1 MAEKP
6 RIVVLGAG
14 IVGASIAWHL
24 AARGAEVTVLDAV
37 GPGGIA
43 TAASFAWVNASW
55 GNPDFYVRLRMRSM
69 AEWRRLAGQVP
80 DLPVRWTGGLLW
92 DLPPERLLAF
102 AREQAALGYGV
113 RMVDRA
119 GIDRIEP
126 RLASPPEL
134 AVHVADEG
142 AVEPA
147 RGALAL
153 LRDAEAHGARLRA
166 PAHVVE
172 LRQEA
177 GRVVGV
183 DTPDGYLAADEVV
196 VAAGAGTAALLAGV
210 GVALNIATPPGLL
223 VHTRPHARLLQG
235 VVLAPE
241 LHMRQTDEGR
251 ILIGSDFGGADPGDD
266 AAATAAQLLQGAR
279 RMLDGGQDLELD
291 RLTVGHRPTPADGLP
306 VIGRPADQA
315 GLYVA
320 VMHSGIT
327 LAAAV
332 GRLVAEELISG
343 RRDPLLGPFGW
354 RAGVAGTCPA
364 RASLP
369 PPGAL

>member
-6 RIVVLGAG
+6 RIVVVGAG

-24 AARGAEVTVLDAV
+24 AAQGAEVTVLDTA

-69 AEWRRLAGQVP
+69 AEWRRLAGQVS
-80 DLPVRWTGGLLW
+80 DLPARWTGGLLW

-102 AREQAALGYGV
+102 AREQAHLGYGV
-113 RMVDRA
+113 RTVDRA
-119 GIDRIEP
+119 GIARIEP

-166 PAHVVE
+166 PAHVLA

-210 GVALNIATPPGLL
+210 GVALNLDAPPGLL

-235 VVLAPE
+235 IVLAPE

-251 ILIGSDFGGADPGDD
+251 IVIGSDFGGADPGDD
-266 AAATAAQLLQGAR
+266 AAATATGLLAAAK
-279 RMLDGGQDLELD
+279 RMLDGGDTVELD
-291 RLTVGHRPTPADGLP
+291 RFTIGYRPTPGDGLP
-306 VIGRPADQA
+306 VIGRPPACP
-315 GLYVA
+315 GVYVA
-320 VMHSGIT
+320 VMHSGVT

-332 GRLVAEELISG
+332 GRFAAQELLSG
-343 RRDPLLGPFGW
+343 RRDALLEPFGW
-354 RAGVAGTCPA
+354 R
-364 RASLP
+364 RAVSGMAP
-369 PPGAL
+369 S